1 MKVGNLTINPVEA
14 AKLSKDDF
22 KALFAGLM
30 DSDWETLYNELQKK
44 YGEKPKP
51 KPKRK
56 QNKPKDSD
64 NEGGE

>member
-1 MKVGNLTINPVEA
+1 MKIGNLSINPVEA

-22 KALFAGLM
+22 KASFAGFM
-30 DSDWETLYNELQKK
+30 NTDWETLYNELQKK

-56 QNKPKDSD
+56 QNKPNDSD